1 MNKINFFVPVIFF
14 ILFRLNGVNAQECRM
29 FFPSTEGTVIE
40 MTQFDK
46 NGKPTSYSTQNIIKR
61 NETAKGLTVR
71 YQQTLKDAKDDKT
84 FTNEMEVRCESGKF
98 YVDMTDL
105 FKGMNLESYQ
115 SSPEMQVTVDGDAMF
130 YPSDLSPNSV
140 LPDGKVTAK
149 INTNGFTMLTMY
161 VNLSNR
167 KCAAIESVTTP
178 AGTFE
183 CYKITQDVEA
193 KAIVKVLATDITW
206 LAEGVGVVK
215 TESYDKK
222 GKLMSSS
229 QLTKFEKK

>member
-1 MNKINFFVPVIFF
+1 
-14 ILFRLNGVNAQECRM
+14 
-29 FFPSTEGTVIE
+29 
-40 MTQFDK
+40 
-46 NGKPTSYSTQNIIKR
+46 
-61 NETAKGLTVR
+61 
-71 YQQTLKDAKDDKT
+71 
-84 FTNEMEVRCESGKF
+84 
-98 YVDMTDL
+98 
-105 FKGMNLESYQ
+105 
-115 SSPEMQVTVDGDAMF
+115 
-130 YPSDLSPNSV
+130 
-140 LPDGKVTAK
+140 
-149 INTNGFTMLTMY
+149 MY

-215 TESYDKK
+215 SESYDKK
-222 GKLMSSS
+222 GKLMGSS